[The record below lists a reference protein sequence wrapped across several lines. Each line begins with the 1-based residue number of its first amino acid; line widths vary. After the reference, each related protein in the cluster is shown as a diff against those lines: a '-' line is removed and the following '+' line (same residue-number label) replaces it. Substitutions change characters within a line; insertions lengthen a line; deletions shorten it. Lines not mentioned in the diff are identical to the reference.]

1 MANTNLTTNV
11 RTKDRVGII
20 DIIGE
25 VNGAAEGALMKA
37 FNTVS
42 EKGAKNILLNFTKLE
57 FMNSSGIGLLVTLL
71 IRANRNKQ
79 KLLACGLSQHYQE
92 IFSLTRLNEVIS
104 IFDTETQ
111 ALAAT

>member
-1 MANTNLTTNV
+1 MANANIRTHV

-20 DIIGE
+20 DIVGE
-25 VNGAAEGALMKA
+25 VNGAAEEEMMKA
-37 FNTVS
+37 FNAVS
-42 EKGAKNILLNFTKLE
+42 EKGAKSILLNFTKLE

-71 IRANRNKQ
+71 IRANRNRQ
-79 KLLACGLSQHYQE
+79 KLLACGLNRHYQE